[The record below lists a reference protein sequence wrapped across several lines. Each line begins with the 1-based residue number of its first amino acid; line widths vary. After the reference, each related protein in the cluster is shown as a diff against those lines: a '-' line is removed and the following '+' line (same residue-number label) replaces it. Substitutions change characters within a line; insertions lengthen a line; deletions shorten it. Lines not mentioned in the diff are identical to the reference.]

1 MTAAPV
7 PGDMLTAVTAAVDSA
22 WILAATVPI
31 GDMVEAVRRS
41 PAEMILLLAGSELT
55 AVDRAALLAAIG
67 PLAVELAPGRRIGA
81 LDLTRDASI
90 ADSVAAARFL
100 CGAESTTGQVLRIT

>member
-7 PGDMLTAVTAAVDSA
+7 PGDMLSTVTAAVDSA

-41 PAEMILLLAGSELT
+41 SAAMILVLVGPELNP
-55 AVDRAALLAAIG
+55 VERVALIAAIG
-67 PLAVELAPGRRIGA
+67 PLAVELAPGQRIGA
-81 LDLTRDASI
+81 LDLTREASI
-90 ADSVAAARFL
+90 ADGVAAARFL
-100 CGAESTTGQVLRIT
+100 CEAESTTGQVLRIA